1 MNAAADRGGSSGP
14 APGIADAGVAA
25 RACGSGPQ
33 RAGSSP
39 IGGALRWL
47 ALGFAATGL
56 WLAGDGL
63 AIHAKAALA
72 QVLLQQAWQITQATG
87 AALRPW
93 PGADTRPIARLSLGG
108 DRPDLF
114 VLAGASGRTLAFG
127 PGHHDGSAL
136 PGTVGNA
143 VLSAHRDT
151 HFRSLRDLAVGDAVS
166 IERSDGALVVYRV
179 RQAKVVDRSDL
190 VLPRDPGLPM
200 LTLITCWPFD
210 AVAAGTPLRYVV
222 VATAE

>member
-1 MNAAADRGGSSGP
+1 VRSTEV
-14 APGIADAGVAA
+14 IEQV
-25 RACGSGPQ
+25 
-33 RAGSSP
+33 AGSSP

-47 ALGFAATGL
+47 AIGL
-56 WLAGDGL
+56 VAVGVWLSGDGL

-72 QVLLQQAWQITQATG
+72 QVLLQQAWQYTQLTG
-87 AALRPW
+87 APLRPW
-93 PGADTRPIARLSLGG
+93 PWADTRPIARLSLGG

-136 PGTVGNA
+136 PGTDGNA

-151 HFRSLRDLAVGDAVS
+151 HFRALRDLAVGDELAV
-166 IERSDGALVVYRV
+166 ERPDGAVVVYRV
-179 RQAKVVDRSDL
+179 REAGVFDQRDV

-200 LTLITCWPFD
+200 LTLVTCWPFD
-210 AVAAGTPLRYVV
+210 AVSPGTPWRYVV